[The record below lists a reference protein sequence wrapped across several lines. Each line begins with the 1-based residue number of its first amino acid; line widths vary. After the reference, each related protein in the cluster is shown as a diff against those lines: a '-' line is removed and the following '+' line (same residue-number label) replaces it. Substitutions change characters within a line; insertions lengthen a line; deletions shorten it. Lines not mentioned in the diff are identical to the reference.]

1 MLTFLL
7 GFSLGTLFCI
17 IYILYYRLPAKKQ
30 KIFPRDY
37 GYQPSK
43 TTIPS
48 KPPTGG
54 SVVNHDRKRN

>member
-7 GFSLGTLFCI
+7 GFSLGTLFCLTCFVI
-17 IYILYYRLPAKKQ
+17 SSLTSRQ

-54 SVVNHDRKRN
+54 FAVDRDRKRN